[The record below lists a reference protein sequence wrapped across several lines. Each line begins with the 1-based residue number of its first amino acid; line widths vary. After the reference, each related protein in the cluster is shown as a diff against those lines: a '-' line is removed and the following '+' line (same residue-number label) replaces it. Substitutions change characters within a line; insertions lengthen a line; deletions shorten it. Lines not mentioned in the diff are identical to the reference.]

1 MSYQPLRG
9 GFDLRWGTV
18 VGAGTYFLGV
28 LLTAVVW
35 HTGLHP
41 DRGIWQSGP
50 GGIEDYFIYHGF
62 IHLPG
67 WGGALRGEV
76 ILYTV
81 VWIYLLVGAGFVA
94 ARRRSAGGS
103 FTAGASVT
111 AGYLAA
117 AVAVTLLLTQVL
129 SAISVP
135 LSVLFRPMLIVGV
148 VYPVVFGGVGG
159 ALAGI
164 V

>member
-9 GFDLRWGTV
+9 GFDLRWGAV
-18 VGAGTYFLGV
+18 VGAGTYLLGV

-35 HTGLHP
+35 HAGLHP
-41 DRGIWQSGP
+41 DRGVWQSRP
-50 GGIEDYFIYHGF
+50 EGIEDYFVYHIG

-67 WGGALRGEV
+67 WGGTLRGEV

-81 VWIYLLVGAGFVA
+81 VWIYLLVAAGFVV
-94 ARRRSAGGS
+94 ARRRDSGGS
-103 FTAGASVT
+103 FTAGASVA
-111 AGYLAA
+111 AGYFAA
-117 AVAVTLLLTQVL
+117 AVLAALLVTQVL
-129 SAISVP
+129 LPTVP
-135 LSVLFRPMLIVGV
+135 LSFFTRPMLIVGV
-148 VYPVVFGGVGG
+148 VYPLVFGGVGG